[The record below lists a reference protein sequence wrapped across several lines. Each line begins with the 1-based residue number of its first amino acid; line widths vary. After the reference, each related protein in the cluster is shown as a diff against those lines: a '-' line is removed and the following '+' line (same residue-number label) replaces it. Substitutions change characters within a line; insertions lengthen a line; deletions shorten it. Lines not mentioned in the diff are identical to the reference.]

1 MPNNNFYEE
10 RIDGEVLFRG
20 HIITLER
27 DIIRL
32 VNGQKSERE
41 IIKVANAVAIVAIHN
56 ENLFLVRQYRYAL
69 GSSLLELPAGRLSEN
84 EEPINC
90 AQRELQEEIGYRG
103 NLTFLGSF
111 YMAPGYSTE
120 IIHYFWGKD
129 LTWDPRP
136 LDEGEFLQVET
147 IPWQKAVEM
156 TDRGEFLDAKT
167 IMGILLVKN
176 RQLP

>member
-10 RIDGEVLFRG
+10 RIKGEVLFKG

-32 VNGQKSERE
+32 VDGQKSERE
-41 IIKVANAVAIVAIHN
+41 IIKVPSAVAIVAVHDESI
-56 ENLFLVRQYRYAL
+56 FLVRQYRYAL
-69 GSSLLELPAGRLSEN
+69 GSSLLELPAGRLNEN
-84 EEPINC
+84 EEPITC
-90 AQRELQEEIGYRG
+90 AQRELREETGYRG

-111 YMAPGYSTE
+111 YMAPGYSNE

-129 LTWDPRP
+129 LTWDPLP

-156 TDRGEFLDAKT
+156 TNRGEFSDAKT
-167 IMGILLVKN
+167 IMGILLVLSRKH
-176 RQLP
+176 